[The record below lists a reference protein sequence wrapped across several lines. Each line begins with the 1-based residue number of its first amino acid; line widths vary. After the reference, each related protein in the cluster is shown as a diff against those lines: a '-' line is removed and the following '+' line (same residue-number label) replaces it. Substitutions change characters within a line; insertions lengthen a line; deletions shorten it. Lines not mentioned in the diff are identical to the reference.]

1 MKFSLTIPQ
10 AEHEKARKEVITQ
23 LAQSVTVKGFRK
35 GKAPAI
41 KVEEK
46 LDEAYVTEQTV
57 NHLFPS
63 AFREYLLKQNLEP
76 IGDPSVT
83 ITSIEKDADWL
94 FEVEIAQKPTV
105 TLGEYKNKI
114 NSLNA
119 SSQIIL
125 PGDDASQTQN
135 QKQEQRINSIL
146 ELLIKEAVVEIPRLL
161 IEQEANR
168 KLSTLVKQ
176 ITDMGLTVDAY
187 LKSQNITKEQLK
199 EQYDRAVETNLKV
212 DFILEA
218 IASDQKIEVSPE
230 ELQEQI
236 NRITD
241 DHERKHVEESPVYQA
256 SIQYSLMRN
265 KVVDFLLNL

>member
-1 MKFSLTIPQ
+1 MKFTLSIPQ
-10 AEHEKARKEVITQ
+10 TDHNKARKVVVAQ

-63 AFREYLLKQNLEP
+63 AFRDYLLKHKLEP

-83 ITSIEKDADWL
+83 ITSIEKDKDWV
-94 FEVEIAQKPTV
+94 FEVEIAQKPDV
-105 TLGEYKNKI
+105 TLGDYKNKI
-114 NSLNA
+114 TSLNA
-119 SSQIIL
+119 TSQIIL
-125 PGDDASQTQN
+125 PGDDASQSQDH
-135 QKQEQRINSIL
+135 KQEQRINSIL
-146 ELLIKEAVVEIPRLL
+146 EILLKEATLEIPRLL
-161 IEQEANR
+161 IEQESNR

-176 ITDMGLTVDAY
+176 ISDMGLTVDAY
-187 LKSQNITKEQLK
+187 LKSQNVTKEQLK
-199 EQYDRAVETNLKV
+199 QQYEQAVETNLKV

-218 IASDQKIEVSPE
+218 IAKDQKIVVTPE
-230 ELQEQI
+230 ELQNQI
-236 NRITD
+236 NAISD
-241 DHERKHVEESPVYQA
+241 AHERKHVEESPVYQA

-265 KVVDFLLNL
+265 KVVDYLLNL